1 MKYAGSLHILNVKC
15 KEQPTSVYLNSVW
28 IRYSLHKQ
36 IQIKVLFRFFQV
48 RSMEGTKLSSMCF
61 VMYKCHMD
69 HMQIQSARNPANY
82 SGSWRVWND
91 QMFFLKRRALVWTE
105 IWWLESSQSCPL
117 SPLSPSSE
125 VRVYLHHHD
134 LSVLGSKFERAPVD
148 SEEVT

>member
-36 IQIKVLFRFFQV
+36 IQIKVVFRFFQV
-48 RSMEGTKLSSMCF
+48 RSMEGTKLSSMCL
-61 VMYKCHMD
+61 VIYKCHMD
-69 HMQIQSARNPANY
+69 HMQMQSARNPANY

-91 QMFFLKRRALVWTE
+91 QIFFLKRALVWTE

-117 SPLSPSSE
+117 STSSE
-125 VRVYLHHHD
+125 VRVYFHHRD